1 MARAFDSTSKKLA
14 IPLFALAI
22 RDWLECVHCWI
33 HPCGPAAV
41 KIINA
46 DHRHTKSKATSA
58 IAALNHIRTR
68 NKNVTLII
76 AIT

>member
-1 MARAFDSTSKKLA
+1 MARAFDSTSRKLA

-46 DHRHTKSKATSA
+46 DHRHTKSKATSC
-58 IAALNHIRTR
+58 IKPHQN
-68 NKNVTLII
+68 
-76 AIT
+76 